1 VTNGL
6 LSTPRPVP
14 GRRIPALAGAG
25 VVVLAL
31 PVFLV
36 AGFPLGG
43 WALAAVLWLAGEL
56 LGLWLA
62 RLPIGA
68 DNLGTSGFAALA
80 HSFRGIGVIVVLAAV
95 TLGDRR
101 VGLAALAA
109 YALAYSLSL
118 GVSLV
123 EYFSGEKLGG

>member
-1 VTNGL
+1 MPGL

-14 GRRIPALAGAG
+14 GRRAPALAGAA
-25 VVVLAL
+25 VVALAL

-43 WALAAVLWLAGEL
+43 WALAAVLWLAGEAL
-56 LGLWLA
+56 ALWLA
-62 RLPIGA
+62 RLPLGA
-68 DNLGTSGFAALA
+68 DHLGFSGFVALA
-80 HSFRGIGVIVVLAAV
+80 HAFRGIGVIVVLLAV
-95 TLGDRR
+95 TVADRD
-101 VGLAALAA
+101 VGIAALAV

-123 EYFSGEKLGG
+123 EYFSGERIG

>member
-1 VTNGL
+1 MTNGL

-14 GRRIPALAGAG
+14 GRRAPALAGAG
-25 VVVLAL
+25 VIVLAL

-56 LGLWLA
+56 LGIWLA
-62 RLPIGA
+62 RLPTGA
-68 DNLGTSGFAALA
+68 DHLGSSGLVGLA
-80 HSFRGIGVIVVLAAV
+80 HAFRGIGVIIVLAVV
-95 TLGDRR
+95 TLANRD
-101 VGLAALAA
+101 VGVAALVV

-118 GVSLV
+118 GVSLI
-123 EYFSGEKLGG
+123 EYFGGEKLG

>member
-1 VTNGL
+1 MPGL

-14 GRRIPALAGAG
+14 GRRMPALAGAG

-36 AGFPLGG
+36 AAFPLGG
-43 WALAAVLWLAGEL
+43 WALAAVLWAAGEA

-68 DNLGTSGFAALA
+68 DHLGFSGFVALA
-80 HSFRGIGVIVVLAAV
+80 HSFRGIGVMIVLIAV
-95 TLGDRR
+95 TAADRD
-101 VGLAALAA
+101 VGIAALAL
-109 YALAYSLSL
+109 YALAFSLSL
-118 GVSLV
+118 GVSLI
-123 EYFSGEKLGG
+123 EYFSGERV

>member
-1 VTNGL
+1 MNGI

-14 GRRIPALAGAG
+14 GRRAPALAGAG
-25 VVVLAL
+25 VVTLAL

-43 WALAAVLWLAGEL
+43 WAIAAVLWAAGEA
-56 LGLWLA
+56 LGLWLS

-68 DNLGTSGFAALA
+68 DHLGFSGLVALA
-80 HSFRGIGVIVVLAAV
+80 HSFRGIAVMVVLLIVTVANRDVGIAAV
-95 TLGDRR
+95 A
-101 VGLAALAA
+101 V

-123 EYFSGEKLGG
+123 EYFGGEKLG

>member
-1 VTNGL
+1 MTNGL

-14 GRRIPALAGAG
+14 GRRAPALAGAG
-25 VVVLAL
+25 VIALAL

-68 DNLGTSGFAALA
+68 DHLGSSGLVALA
-80 HSFRGIGVIVVLAAV
+80 HSFRGIGVIIVLAAV
-95 TLGDRR
+95 TLANRD
-101 VGLAALAA
+101 VGIAALAV

-123 EYFSGEKLGG
+123 EYFGGEKLG

>member
-1 VTNGL
+1 MPGL

-14 GRRIPALAGAG
+14 GRRAPMLAGAG
-25 VVVLAL
+25 VVALAL

-36 AGFPLGG
+36 AGFPLSG
-43 WALAAVLWLAGEL
+43 WALAAVLWAAGEA
-56 LGLWLA
+56 LGIWLS

-68 DNLGTSGFAALA
+68 DHLGFSGVVALA
-80 HSFRGIGVIVVLAAV
+80 HSFRGIGVMVVLIAV
-95 TLGDRR
+95 TLGDRH
-101 VGLAALAA
+101 VGIAALAV

-123 EYFSGEKLGG
+123 EYFSGEKVG

>member
-1 VTNGL
+1 MTNGL

-14 GRRIPALAGAG
+14 GRRAPTLAGAG
-25 VVVLAL
+25 VVALAL
-31 PVFLV
+31 PVFFV
-36 AGFPLGG
+36 GGFPLGG
-43 WALAAVLWLAGEL
+43 WALAAVLWLAGEAL
-56 LGLWLA
+56 ALWLA

-68 DNLGTSGFAALA
+68 DHLGYSGIVALA

-95 TLGDRR
+95 TLADRD
-101 VGLAALAA
+101 VGIAALAV

-123 EYFSGEKLGG
+123 EYFGGEKLE

>member
-1 VTNGL
+1 MPGL

-14 GRRIPALAGAG
+14 GRRAPALAGAG

-43 WALAAVLWLAGEL
+43 WALAAVLWLAGEAL
-56 LGLWLA
+56 SLWLS
-62 RLPIGA
+62 RLPLGA
-68 DNLGTSGFAALA
+68 DHLGMSGLVALA
-80 HSFRGIGVIVVLAAV
+80 HSFRGIGVMVVLLAV
-95 TLGDRR
+95 TVADRD
-101 VGLAALAA
+101 VGIAALAV
-109 YALAYSLSL
+109 YALAYTLSL

-123 EYFSGEKLGG
+123 EYFSGERLG

>member
-1 VTNGL
+1 MPGL

-14 GRRIPALAGAG
+14 GRRTPALAGAA

-43 WALAAVLWLAGEL
+43 WALAAVLWLAGEAL
-56 LGLWLA
+56 ALWLA

-68 DNLGTSGFAALA
+68 DHLGMSGLVALA
-80 HSFRGIGVIVVLAAV
+80 HSFRGIGVIVVLLAV
-95 TLGDRR
+95 TLANRH
-101 VGLAALAA
+101 VGLAALAV

-123 EYFSGEKLGG
+123 VYFSGERL

>member
-14 GRRIPALAGAG
+14 GRRAPALAGAG

-43 WALAAVLWLAGEL
+43 WALAAVLWLVGEL
-56 LGLWLA
+56 LGIWLS
-62 RLPIGA
+62 RLPTGA
-68 DNLGTSGFAALA
+68 DNLGSSGLVAIA
-80 HSFRGIGVIVVLAAV
+80 HAFRGIGVIIVLAVV
-95 TLGDRR
+95 TLANRD
-101 VGLAALAA
+101 VGVAALVV
-109 YALAYSLSL
+109 YGLAYSLSL
-118 GVSLV
+118 CVSLI
-123 EYFSGEKLGG
+123 EYFGGEKLG

>member
-1 VTNGL
+1 MNGI

-14 GRRIPALAGAG
+14 GRRAPMLAGAG
-25 VVVLAL
+25 VVALAL

-43 WALAAVLWLAGEL
+43 WAIAAVLWAAGEA
-56 LGLWLA
+56 LGLWLS

-68 DNLGTSGFAALA
+68 DHLGFSGLVALA
-80 HSFRGIGVIVVLAAV
+80 HSFRGIAVMVVLLVVTVAARDVGIAAV
-95 TLGDRR
+95 A
-101 VGLAALAA
+101 V

-118 GVSLV
+118 GISLV
-123 EYFSGEKLGG
+123 EYFSGEKLG

>member
-1 VTNGL
+1 MNGL

-14 GRRIPALAGAG
+14 GRRAPTLAGAG
-25 VVVLAL
+25 VVALAL

-43 WALAAVLWLAGEL
+43 WALAAVLWAAGEA

-68 DNLGTSGFAALA
+68 DHLGFSGLAALA
-80 HSFRGIGVIVVLAAV
+80 HSFRGIGVMVVLLVVTVANRDVGIAAV
-95 TLGDRR
+95 A
-101 VGLAALAA
+101 V
-109 YALAYSLSL
+109 YALAFTLSL

-123 EYFSGEKLGG
+123 EYFGGEKVG

>member
-1 VTNGL
+1 MNGVF
-6 LSTPRPVP
+6 STPRPVP
-14 GRRIPALAGAG
+14 GRRAPALAGAG

-43 WALAAVLWLAGEL
+43 WALAAVLWAAGEA

-62 RLPIGA
+62 RLPLGA
-68 DNLGTSGFAALA
+68 DHLGSSGFVALA
-80 HSFRGIGVIVVLAAV
+80 HSFRGIGVMLVLLAVTVANRHIGIAAV
-95 TLGDRR
+95 A
-101 VGLAALAA
+101 V
-109 YALAYSLSL
+109 YALAYTLSL

-123 EYFSGEKLGG
+123 EYFAGGHRS